1 MVQGPIRVSGKRR
14 SEVDLS
20 RLAAALLQHLQEQA
34 ATSDPAVLTAASDAQ
49 PEASS

>member
-14 SEVDLS
+14 SEIVLS

-34 ATSDPAVLTAASDAQ
+34 AMSDIAVPTAASEPQ
-49 PEASS
+49 PEPSS